1 MTAAAAVD
9 HNVEQAVPFFWVR
22 DINVAIA
29 FYIDGLGFTRTIEW
43 RKDGWLRWCWLRLG
57 GASMMLQEFWESG
70 PNRNATGKDLGVGVS
85 INFVCKDAVALYREF
100 RSRGIDAKRPF
111 VGNGMWVTH
120 VRDPDGYNLY
130 FESPTDAPEES
141 ELPE

>member
-1 MTAAAAVD
+1 
-9 HNVEQAVPFFWVR
+9 
-22 DINVAIA
+22 
-29 FYIDGLGFTRTIEW
+29 
-43 RKDGWLRWCWLRLG
+43 
-57 GASMMLQEFWESG
+57 
-70 PNRNATGKDLGVGVS
+70 NATGKDLGVGVS